1 MSPLVAWVLV
11 GLLAILVAVAVP
23 VLLQL
28 RRTLQTAERTIESTG
43 QRLDVVLSELS
54 ETLGRVNRAATELE
68 RGTQKILPVFDALHG
83 ITDGIQKVKSSLLT
97 VAAIG
102 ASIGPMMVAGM
113 RGLFGKDNEEQK
125 TVTEMAEEKR

>member
-1 MSPLVAWVLV
+1 MSPTVAWVLV

-28 RRTLQTAERTIESTG
+28 KRTLQTTERTIESTG

-83 ITDGIQKVKSSLLT
+83 ITDGIQKVKGSLLT

-113 RGLFGKDNEEQK
+113 RGFFGKDNEEK
-125 TVTEMAEEKR
+125 PAVAEMAEEKR